1 MATNEQ
7 RARRRAQRA
16 TAKRVRRKETILP
29 PSITLPT
36 KRARENYIDYLR
48 AHPEAISP
56 SDHNELAR
64 RASYA
69 QWENKRPGSHPRSN
83 PADAAEWAQFF
94 YHKDR

>member
-1 MATNEQ
+1 MATDAQ
-7 RARRRAQRA
+7 RARRRAQRE
-16 TAKRVRRKETILP
+16 TAKRVRRKETTLP

-56 SDHNELAR
+56 SDHKELAR

-69 QWENKRPGSHPRSN
+69 LWEQKHPGMHPKAN
-83 PADAAEWAQFF
+83 PADLAEWAQFF

>member
-1 MATNEQ
+1 MATEEQ

-16 TAKRVRRKETILP
+16 TAQRVRRKETILP
-29 PSITLPT
+29 PAVTRPSKT
-36 KRARENYIDYLR
+36 KRESYIDYLR
-48 AHPEAISP
+48 AHPEAITP
-56 SDHNELAR
+56 SDHKELAR

-69 QWENKRPGSHPRSN
+69 QWEDKKPGMHPNAN